1 MSSMIQ
7 GSSIYSQAAAVV
19 AGFGP
24 LLWIAVGTVLFG
36 WMMLSVLGVV
46 GRGSAASSAGR
57 AGGSASGGRSAV
69 AGGGGGGMSSAGRG
83 KHSRGSSRAARS
95 GPGSGAIYRTKATW
109 TRPSQVVTS
118 EAIVD
123 ALSKPST
130 MLKPLDYGGGPGAGP
145 TKTA

>member
-1 MSSMIQ
+1 MTSMIQ
-7 GSSIYSQAAAVV
+7 GSTIYSQGAAVV

-24 LLWIAVGTVLFG
+24 LLIPIGA
-36 WMMLSVLGVV
+36 MLLLSFVVYLVVMSVVSPAAIRATAAQSARGNSASLG
-46 GRGSAASSAGR
+46 GRGGWS
-57 AGGSASGGRSAV
+57 
-69 AGGGGGGMSSAGRG
+69 GGMSSVGRG

-95 GPGSGAIYRTKATW
+95 GAGSGSIYRTKATW

>member
-1 MSSMIQ
+1 MTGMIQ
-7 GSSIYSQAAAVV
+7 GSSIYSQAAAIV

-24 LLWIAVGTVLFG
+24 LLWVGVGTVIFG
-36 WMMLSVLGVV
+36 WIMLSAFGLIGHS
-46 GRGSAASSAGR
+46 SAAR
-57 AGGSASGGRSAV
+57 T
-69 AGGGGGGMSSAGRG
+69 SAGRG
-83 KHSRGSSRAARS
+83 LAGASAGRGLAGGSSGGLSSVRRGRHSRGSARAARS
-95 GPGSGAIYRTKATW
+95 GPGSGSIYRTKASW
-109 TRPSQVVTS
+109 GRPSQVVTS